1 MPKKKPVSKKPVYK
15 EFESVDALTDDEKDQ
30 QSDGYTYHATFC
42 PTWRTEIACGAHD
55 ELDIARGTI
64 IDVAQMDFNVTPIL
78 TWQQV
83 DTDNWIATGY
93 DGQVETVMTIAKIER
108 VAE

>member
-1 MPKKKPVSKKPVYK
+1 MPKGKPNKKPVVKQSEIGNELHHPV
-15 EFESVDALTDDEKDQ
+15 D
-30 QSDGYTYHATFC
+30 DGYKYRAVFC

-55 ELDIARGTI
+55 ELDIAQDTI

-93 DGQVETVMTIAKIER
+93 DGQVETNMPIAKIER